1 MGSICDCFKGR
12 DKENLVRVKSLDNNN
27 KNLNTS
33 LDEKVKEGKILKT
46 DKNTVMKDKDE
57 SKKKINDN
65 ALITKANEKLTK
77 ELEEKNIRIS
87 TLMQEKGKK
96 NVDNLKKDLE
106 LKINNYESVNSDLK
120 AKNLLISQEKASL
133 IVK

>member
-27 KNLNTS
+27 KNLKTS
-33 LDEKVKEGKILKT
+33 LDEKFKEDKNLKT
-46 DKNTVMKDKDE
+46 DKNIIMKDYDK

>member
-27 KNLNTS
+27 KNLKTS
-33 LDEKVKEGKILKT
+33 LDEKFKEDKNLKT
-46 DKNTVMKDKDE
+46 DKNIIMKDNDK

>member
-12 DKENLVRVKSLDNNN
+12 DKENLGRVKSLENNN

-33 LDEKVKEGKILKT
+33 LDEKFKEGKN
-46 DKNTVMKDKDE
+46 DKNTVMKDNDE

>member
-12 DKENLVRVKSLDNNN
+12 DKENLVRVKSLENNN

-33 LDEKVKEGKILKT
+33 LDEKFKEGKNH
-46 DKNTVMKDKDE
+46 KNTVMKDKDE

-77 ELEEKNIRIS
+77 YLE
-87 TLMQEKGKK
+87 
-96 NVDNLKKDLE
+96 
-106 LKINNYESVNSDLK
+106 
-120 AKNLLISQEKASL
+120 
-133 IVK
+133 

>member
-12 DKENLVRVKSLDNNN
+12 DKENLVRVKSLENNN

-33 LDEKVKEGKILKT
+33 LDEKFKEGKNH
-46 DKNTVMKDKDE
+46 KNTVMKDKDE